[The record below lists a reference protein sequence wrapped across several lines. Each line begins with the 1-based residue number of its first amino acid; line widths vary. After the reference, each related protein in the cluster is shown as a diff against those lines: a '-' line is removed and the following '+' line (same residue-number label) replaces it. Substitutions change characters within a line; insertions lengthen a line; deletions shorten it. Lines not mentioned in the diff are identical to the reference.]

1 MRIVDKPEKW
11 FFYGQ
16 PNIPVMQKEH
26 ENLIKAFQ
34 GEGVKI
40 HYLMKTMNTKPKL
53 YILKDNAI
61 VLNRRAVTCHFYRSM
76 RRGEEQLVKI
86 RLKELGIKIA
96 GHIYAPGFMKASD
109 LFFTDNKHAFANVG
123 IETNVS
129 GIEHLKDIMK
139 IDVTPIQMENVS
151 NMQFNFV
158 NDIAVVS
165 EDIPY
170 HPIFPILKE
179 KELDIVIASKEQAEE
194 MAVNFLQIDDYKIV
208 NVNSSFNKKLKMM
221 GFDVIE
227 VDIKELKKGNC
238 GIRNMVLPFY

>member
-26 ENLIKAFQ
+26 EDLVKVLQN
-34 GEGVKI
+34 EGVRI

-53 YILKDNAI
+53 YILRDNAI
-61 VLNRRAVTCHFYRSM
+61 VLNKRAVTCHFYRSI

-109 LFFTDNKHAFANVG
+109 LFFTDYNHAFANVG
-123 IETNVS
+123 LETNMD
-129 GIEHLKDIMK
+129 GIEHLKEIMN
-139 IDVTPIQMENVS
+139 INVTPIQMDNVS
-151 NMQFNFV
+151 NTEFNFV

-165 EDIPY
+165 EEIPF

-179 KELDIVIASKEQAEE
+179 KELDIVIASKEQTDE

-208 NVNSSFNKKLKMM
+208 NVPSTFNKKLKMM

-227 VDIKELKKGNC
+227 VDIRELKKGIC
-238 GIRNMVLPFY
+238 GIRNMCLPFY

>member
-16 PNIPVMQKEH
+16 LNIPVMQKEH
-26 ENLIKAFQ
+26 EDLVKLLQN
-34 GEGVKI
+34 EGVKI

-53 YILKDNAI
+53 YILRDNAI

-109 LFFTDNKHAFANVG
+109 LFFTKNNHAFANVG

-129 GIEHLKDIMK
+129 GIEHLKDIMN

-208 NVNSSFNKKLKMM
+208 NVPSSFNKKLKMI

-238 GIRNMVLPFY
+238 GIRNLVLPFY